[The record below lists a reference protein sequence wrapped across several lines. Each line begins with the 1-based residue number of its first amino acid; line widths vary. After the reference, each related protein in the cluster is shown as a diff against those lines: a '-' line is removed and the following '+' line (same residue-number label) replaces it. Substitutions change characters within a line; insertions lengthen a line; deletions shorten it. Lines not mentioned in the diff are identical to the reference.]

1 MQHSVSSHFTQQSR
15 GMQDLNIS
23 RTFVIMSLE
32 NHNILKEIESI
43 KARLI
48 AIEMHIIK
56 SEKASKEDKK
66 AVREAL
72 REYKKGKTARFV

>member
-1 MQHSVSSHFTQQSR
+1 
-15 GMQDLNIS
+15 
-23 RTFVIMSLE
+23 MSLE